1 MTHEKINQKYL
12 KKIKL
17 FQKYNKHYY
26 NLNKPLVSDQI
37 FDKLKFEI
45 LDLEK
50 KYDFLHHKDSP
61 KISVGFKPSK
71 TFKKVK
77 HSIPMLSLNNAF
89 NKEDMI
95 DFVKKNKNFLN
106 FKKNLNY
113 FKYSAEPKIDGIS
126 AS

>member
-61 KISVGFKPSK
+61 KISVG
-71 TFKKVK
+71 
-77 HSIPMLSLNNAF
+77 
-89 NKEDMI
+89 
-95 DFVKKNKNFLN
+95 
-106 FKKNLNY
+106 
-113 FKYSAEPKIDGIS
+113 GIS
-126 AS
+126 FTILATFWARNSVMR